1 MGRKR
6 HNKIVVKSESKRIV
20 YGEVYAPMQI
30 DTDGEAMTAAEIEK
44 MAHSFL
50 MRGGT
55 SKIDVQHDYAESG
68 CHIVESFIA
77 RKNDPDGFLEG
88 AWVLGVKVVPDEL
101 WEEVQKGELNGF
113 SFAGGVNSKRV
124 YATVTVARRIVGKV
138 EKSEEG
144 GLLPPHQHE
153 VDVEF
158 DEDGHVIGGK
168 TSMDFGHEHTV
179 LRTTATEK
187 AMDHAHR
194 MILIEN
200 DN

>member
-1 MGRKR
+1 MGKSRQ
-6 HNKIVVKSESKRIV
+6 KIVVKSEERRLV

-50 MRGGT
+50 VKGNVN
-55 SKIDVQHDYAESG
+55 KIDVQHNYTESG
-68 CHIVESFIA
+68 CCIVESFIA

-88 AWVLGVKVVPDEL
+88 SWVLGVKVGPDEI
-101 WEEVQKGELNGF
+101 WNAVKKGELNGF
-113 SFAGGVNSKRV
+113 SFAGGVNAKRV

-138 EKSEEG
+138 EKSDPG
-144 GLLPPHQHE
+144 GLLPPHGHE

-158 DEDGHVIGGK
+158 DADGNVISGS
-168 TSMDFGHEHTV
+168 TSMDFGHEHPV

-187 AMDHAHR
+187 AMEHSHR